1 MVTRRAIMAGLAAL
15 AAPRDVAAQG
25 FRPSEED
32 RRDIARVED
41 YLNGLRTL
49 RARFVQVSDR
59 GAVAEGKLHIQRPGR
74 LRLDY
79 GDPVRLMIV
88 AARGQLI
95 QHDRELRQTTYLLLS
110 QTPAAVLMRE
120 RVSLQGEV
128 TVVGVQRTPGMLR
141 IEIVQTSDPRAGR
154 IAFAFA
160 ERPFHLASWTVVDGQ
175 GVTTQVTL
183 SEIEQGIAIDPLLFE
198 FREETPSRD

>member
-1 MVTRRAIMAGLAAL
+1 MVGLAAL
-15 AAPRDVAAQG
+15 AAPRGSAAQG

-59 GAVAEGKLHIQRPGR
+59 GAVAEGRLHIQRPGR

-79 GDPVRLMIV
+79 GDPVRLTIL

-95 QHDRELRQTTYLLLS
+95 QHDFELKQTTYLLLS
-110 QTPAAVLMRE
+110 QTPAAVLLRE

-141 IEIVQTSDPRAGR
+141 VELVQTSDPRAGR

-160 ERPFHLASWTVVDGQ
+160 ERPFLLASWTVVDGQ
-175 GVTTQVTL
+175 GATVQVTL
-183 SEIEQGIAIDPLLFE
+183 SEIEQGVPIDQLLFQ
-198 FREETPSRD
+198 FREEMPTRD